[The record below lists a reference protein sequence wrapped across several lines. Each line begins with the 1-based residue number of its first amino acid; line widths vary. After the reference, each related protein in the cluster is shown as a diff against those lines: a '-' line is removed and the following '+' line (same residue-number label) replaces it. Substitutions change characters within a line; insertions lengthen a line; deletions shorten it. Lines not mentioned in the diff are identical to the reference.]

1 MLATSVYLFALD
13 IPGFGVAHV
22 RVFAAGDPDV
32 TPDATGSRPF
42 LGPRASAPVV
52 VLLNGAGCAPELLQ
66 WLGIRLAQAGFAAI
80 SFGLLQRIGPSVTW
94 SPGVDI
100 GAAGP
105 TADGHTP
112 PCPVLV
118 PLFAALAA
126 DPRCTSFDLTAPIIF
141 GHSAG
146 GSVALL
152 SAGRRHLEAVTS
164 VVTYGAHLVAS
175 STSGR
180 VAGSITPT
188 SAGRVLVIGGGVD
201 GVVGR
206 AITDGR
212 YGEDATR
219 ESLLVRTIEEGCPNA
234 RWAAAVQLA
243 SAGHFA
249 CTNGYDGVGSS
260 GHLEPNA
267 IDVDP
272 QDRQAIGDLVVEF
285 CCLSIGRPSEIDNL
299 VADHQ
304 VSARI
309 NTRMQTLSH
318 RRPQNG

>member
-1 MLATSVYLFALD
+1 MPATSVYLFALD
-13 IPGFGVAHV
+13 VPGFGVAHV
-22 RVFAAGDPDV
+22 RVLAAGESHV

-42 LGPRASAPVV
+42 IGPVASLPVV
-52 VLLNGAGCAPELLQ
+52 VLLNGAGSAPEHLQ

-80 SFGLLQRIGPSVTW
+80 SFGLLQRIGPTVTW
-94 SPGVDI
+94 SPRVDI

-105 TADGHTP
+105 TSDGHTP

-126 DPRCTSFDLTAPIIF
+126 DGRCTSLDLTAPILF

-152 SAGRRHLEAVTS
+152 SAQRRQLEAVNS

-180 VAGSITPT
+180 VTGSITPT
-188 SAGRVLVIGGGVD
+188 LAGRVLVIGGGVD
-201 GVVGR
+201 GVVAR
-206 AITDGR
+206 AISDGR
-212 YGEDATR
+212 YGTDVTQ
-219 ESLLVRTIEEGCPNA
+219 ESLLVRTVEEGCPRA
-234 RWAAAVQLA
+234 GWVAAVQLA

-249 CTNGYDGVGSS
+249 CTNGYDGIGSS

-267 IDVDP
+267 TDVDQ
-272 QDRQAIGDLVVEF
+272 QDRDAIGDLVVEF
-285 CCLSIGRPSEIDNL
+285 CRLSAGRPSAIDNL
-299 VADHQ
+299 LANHQ
-304 VSARI
+304 VSAHSSMRA
-309 NTRMQTLSH
+309 QTLFH
-318 RRPQNG
+318 RRPQDG